1 MAKRAA
7 GKIARLSRHRIQ
19 RGSPFPV
26 YNFFFKIR
34 ISFKINCSDDVLIK
48 GESFQMLTSV
58 LQEKPTAVLML
69 CATILRDRTTV
80 HANTDTME
88 MEISAVWV
96 TIVLLYFLSRFCLF
110 RLLQ

>member
-26 YNFFFKIR
+26 YNFFLKIS
-34 ISFKINCSDDVLIK
+34 ISFKISCSDDVLIK
-48 GESFQMLTSV
+48 GESFQIMTSL

-69 CATILRDRTTV
+69 CATILRVRTTV

-96 TIVLLYFLSRFCLF
+96 VLKLVVVMTF
-110 RLLQ
+110 

>member
-1 MAKRAA
+1 M
-7 GKIARLSRHRIQ
+7 GLHFLFTI
-19 RGSPFPV
+19 
-26 YNFFFKIR
+26 FFLK
-34 ISFKINCSDDVLIK
+34 SELVVLINCSDDVLIK
-48 GESFQMLTSV
+48 GDSFQMLTSV

-69 CATILRDRTTV
+69 CATILRDRTAV

>member
-1 MAKRAA
+1 M
-7 GKIARLSRHRIQ
+7 GLHFLFTI
-19 RGSPFPV
+19 
-26 YNFFFKIR
+26 FFLKSEFVVL
-34 ISFKINCSDDVLIK
+34 INCSDDVLIK
-48 GESFQMLTSV
+48 GDSFQMLTSV

-69 CATILRDRTTV
+69 CATILKDRTTV

>member
-1 MAKRAA
+1 MQDSQD
-7 GKIARLSRHRIQ
+7 I
-19 RGSPFPV
+19 GSNVGLHFL
-26 YNFFFKIR
+26 FTIFFKIR

-80 HANTDTME
+80 HANKDTME
-88 MEISAVWV
+88 MEISAVRV
-96 TIVLLYFLSRFCLF
+96 TFLLLYFLSQFLYSF
-110 RLLQ
+110 SLLRLL